1 MEKQAKIKPRCPYFG
16 KCGGCQWQD
25 IPYNIQLSKKEEFVR
40 NMLTSL
46 LNISKETIQPI
57 IGMKEPWFYR
67 NKIQLPIRMMNNRIL
82 MGYFMPK
89 SHEVINIKECYIQ
102 DPYLTESAQIARE
115 VFEREEVSAYDEKTG
130 RGLLRHF
137 VGKIGFQTN
146 EVLLGIV
153 INSKKLPSQFTI
165 ANEIKKRERLMIRNV
180 ARREPYTKTILVQ
193 GKAYP
198 KRDPKPRIAG
208 IVLNENPS
216 NSNVIMG
223 MKNTTLFGRNHINER
238 LGNFLFKN
246 RLDSFFQVNPKQA
259 FKLYNQIIEF
269 AGLLGPETVIDA
281 YCGVGPIAL
290 WLSEKAQEII
300 GIERSENAVKDARQ
314 NASLNRV
321 NNIKFETGKIEK
333 VLPKIKRKID
343 IIVINPPRKG
353 CAERTLA
360 AILKIKP
367 KKIIYVS
374 CNPNSLARDAKML
387 MEKYKL
393 KTVRPVDMFPQ
404 TYHVESVSL
413 FEF

>member
-1 MEKQAKIKPRCPYFG
+1 MEKQAKVKPRCPYFG

-25 IPYNIQLSKKEEFVR
+25 IPYNTQLSKKEEFVR
-40 NMLTSL
+40 NILTSVL
-46 LNISKETIQPI
+46 QVPKEVVLPI

-137 VGKIGFQTN
+137 IGKIGFQTN

-153 INSKKLPSQFTI
+153 INTKKLPSQFTV

-180 ARREPYTKTILVQ
+180 AKREEYQ
-193 GKAYP
+193 
-198 KRDPKPRIAG
+198 KRNPKPRIAG

-223 MKNTTLFGRNHINER
+223 LKNTTLFGRNHINER
-238 LGNFLFKN
+238 LGSFLFKN
-246 RLDSFFQVNPKQA
+246 RLDSFFQVNPRQA
-259 FKLYNQIIEF
+259 FKLYNQIIDL
-269 AGLLGPETVIDA
+269 AGLSGSETVIDA
-281 YCGVGPIAL
+281 YSGVGPIAL
-290 WLSEKAQEII
+290 WL
-300 GIERSENAVKDARQ
+300 
-314 NASLNRV
+314 
-321 NNIKFETGKIEK
+321 
-333 VLPKIKRKID
+333 
-343 IIVINPPRKG
+343 INPPRKG
-353 CAERTLA
+353 CEIKTLT
-360 AILKIKP
+360 AILKINP

-374 CNPNSLARDAKML
+374 CNPNSLARDAKVL

-393 KTVRPVDMFPQ
+393 KAVRPVDMFPQ

-413 FEF
+413 FEL